1 MEEKSLISIAQ
12 TYLNRFPVFPKQ
24 LDHVVHESM
33 EICVVIPS
41 YNEPAIIPS
50 LTSIKNCDLP
60 ENFFVEVVVVVNHP
74 KGEDQSIVDQ
84 NKKTLNDVKE
94 FNNSLYKESFYFHA
108 INAFDLPPKHAGVG
122 WARKIGMDEAL
133 RRFKKINKN
142 GIICCFDAD
151 ATISKN
157 YLNEV
162 FHAFKNNQ
170 YNGASIYFEHPL
182 NGTEFDNEI
191 YEAILSYELHLR
203 YYKNALKYCGVPYAY
218 HTVGSSMAVSVSAY
232 AKQGGMNRRKAGEDF
247 YFINKIIA
255 LGNYGEINTT
265 NVIPSPRTSDRV
277 PFGTGRAIQEKIMGN
292 RDLDITYSFEIF
304 RVLKKWFDLV
314 INKQE
319 HNHDQ
324 FPELVKLFLNKD
336 KWDDT
341 YKMIQSNS
349 ASSNT
354 FKDRFFKTFDAFWV
368 LKFVHFVKE
377 HYLPDT
383 SLLKNTNELLK
394 ELSLNPKDNLNE
406 LLSSLRVYDR
416 Q

>member
-50 LTSIKNCDLP
+50 LASIKNCELP

-94 FNNSLYKESFYFHA
+94 FNNSLDKESFYFHA

-157 YLNEV
+157 YLKEV

-182 NGTEFDNEI
+182 HGTEFDNDI

-218 HTVGSSMAVSVSAY
+218 HTVGSSMAVSASAY

-354 FKDRFFKTFDAFWV
+354 CLLYTSPSPRDA
-368 LKFVHFVKE
+368 HE
-377 HYLPDT
+377 SRMP
-383 SLLKNTNELLK
+383 
-394 ELSLNPKDNLNE
+394 
-406 LLSSLRVYDR
+406 SSA
-416 Q
+416 

>member
-60 ENFFVEVVVVVNHP
+60 ENFFVEVVVVINHS

-94 FNNSLYKESFYFHA
+94 FNNSLDKESFYFHA

-133 RRFKKINKN
+133 RRFKEINKN

-157 YLNEV
+157 YLKEV
-162 FHAFKNNQ
+162 FNAFKNNQ

-218 HTVGSSMAVSVSAY
+218 HTVGSSMAVSASAY

-349 ASSNT
+349 ASPIT

-383 SLLKNTNELLK
+383 SLLKNTNELLE